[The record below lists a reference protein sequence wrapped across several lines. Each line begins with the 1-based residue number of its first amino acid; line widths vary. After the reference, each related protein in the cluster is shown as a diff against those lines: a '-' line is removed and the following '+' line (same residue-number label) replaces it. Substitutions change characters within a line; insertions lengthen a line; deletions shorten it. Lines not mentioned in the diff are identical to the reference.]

1 MTADNL
7 FPPSSIE
14 AEQSVIGGL
23 LLDAQSDRAQ
33 KVFSFL
39 KPDAFYNRQHAVI
52 YRAMQ
57 GMNTGRK
64 TVDLLTV
71 SDQLESSGDL
81 EHIGGFAY
89 LAETQRST
97 PSAANIVTYANVV
110 REKAM
115 ERYAIEQANKALE
128 ILYARNGMTTA
139 EKLEYFQALAMQLA
153 EKSRSDNSKGLI
165 PFRDAFNEWTYKVG
179 ERLEGNTSSIGI
191 TSGISALDELL
202 EPKRIVRGSLF
213 VIGARPK
220 MGKTTVYQKM
230 AIHCAIEENLPALA
244 FSLEMPKDQ
253 MVERIVSQHSRV
265 NSNVFYLNGYDDN
278 KFAMALSK
286 GGELAQTDNLFIDD
300 TPGLSLAHIVS
311 ESRRIKQERG
321 DIGMILVD
329 YLTLMTAE
337 KADTEAQAY
346 GIITKGLKVL
356 AKELNCVVVLL
367 TQLNRG
373 SEGRANKRPVP
384 SDSRSTGQIEQDCD
398 YWLGIYREAEDNEG
412 VGDSETEL
420 ILRLNRHGSSGT
432 VYAEQRNGILYD
444 VDQQMAQMRISGR
457 KEKTVSK
464 RGGF

>member
-1 MTADNL
+1 MTADYVV
-7 FPPSSIE
+7 PPSSVE

-39 KPDAFYNRQHAVI
+39 KPDAFYNRQHAII

-57 GMNTGRK
+57 AMNTGRK

-71 SDQLESSGDL
+71 SDQLEGSGDL

-97 PSAANIVTYANVV
+97 PSAANIINYANVV

-139 EKLEYFQALAMQLA
+139 EKLEQFQSLAMQLA
-153 EKSRSDNSKGLI
+153 EKSRTGSSKGLI
-165 PFRDAFNEWTYKVG
+165 PFRDAFNEWTYSVG

-191 TSGISALDELL
+191 TSGIAALDEIL

-230 AIHCAIEENLPALA
+230 AIHCAVEENLPALA

-278 KFAMALSK
+278 KFAMALAK
-286 GGELAQTDNLFIDD
+286 GNEIAQTDNLFIDD
-300 TPGLSLAHIVS
+300 TPGLSLSHIVS
-311 ESRRIKQERG
+311 ESRRIKRERG

-373 SEGRANKRPVP
+373 SEARANKRPVP

-412 VGDSETEL
+412 VGDNETEL
-420 ILRLNRHGSSGT
+420 ILRLNRHGSCGT
-432 VYAEQRNGILYD
+432 VYAEQRNGVLYD
-444 VDQQMAQMRISGR
+444 VDQQMAHMRISGR
-457 KEKTVSK
+457 NDKASSK
-464 RGGF
+464 RSGF